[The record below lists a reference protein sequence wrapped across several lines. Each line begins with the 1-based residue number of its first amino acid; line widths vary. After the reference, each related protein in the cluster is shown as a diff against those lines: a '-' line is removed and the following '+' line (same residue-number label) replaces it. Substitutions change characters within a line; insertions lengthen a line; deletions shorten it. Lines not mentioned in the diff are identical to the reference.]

1 MGGCLDEER
10 ETRRVVVGGCLD
22 EERETRRVV
31 VGGCLDEERER
42 QGEWLW
48 EGVWMK
54 RERDKESG
62 CGRVFG

>member
-1 MGGCLDEER
+1 M
-10 ETRRVVVGGCLD
+10 GGCLD

>member
-1 MGGCLDEER
+1 MKR
-10 ETRRVVVGGCLD
+10 E
-22 EERETRRVV
+22 ETRRVV

-54 RERDKESG
+54 RERETRRVVVGGCLDEERRDKESG